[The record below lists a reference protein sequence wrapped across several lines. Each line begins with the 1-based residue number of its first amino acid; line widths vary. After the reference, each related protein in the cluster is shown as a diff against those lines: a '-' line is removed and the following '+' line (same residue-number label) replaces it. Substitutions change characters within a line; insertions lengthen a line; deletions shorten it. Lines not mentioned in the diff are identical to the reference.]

1 MIKVPWKGER
11 MNPSIFDKLYE
22 RWQNRLVLTNIT
34 FVAAG
39 FVCQLL
45 GYGISMLTHTAL
57 ASPME
62 YVTDFLLL
70 PLGCNLLVLLLGA
83 ILLRALRDSLFWSE
97 FIPLLQMSL
106 ILTIFAITYNQ
117 FSVLIGLL
125 CFTLFIGAAFDRVSG
140 LLVAL
145 FFALYEAYEVQVFR
159 EVYSREHGIPDPYA
173 SIEMVVA
180 IVTILVAFFISR
192 DFLKYQLRKID
203 ILTKVYEKEVRLQA
217 ALDRDVKTGLY
228 SATYFNNA
236 LDRAVR
242 EQPETLY
249 LMILDLDDF
258 KRINDRFGHV
268 SGDVVLLRLADLMRD
283 YFSEDECPSR
293 FGGEE
298 FAAIVRTGTM
308 EEMLRR
314 CEAFRRE
321 FSAQVYPFTSEPITF
336 SVGIASLEAG
346 WETNKFFDYADAAL
360 YQAKKQGKNCICRW
374 NDLMDPSG
382 SGREASYDN

>member
-1 MIKVPWKGER
+1 

-22 RWQNRLVLTNIT
+22 RWQNRLILTNIT

-57 ASPME
+57 TSPME
-62 YVTDFLLL
+62 YVMDYLLL

-97 FIPLLQMSL
+97 FIPILQMGV
-106 ILTIFAITYNQ
+106 ILTIFALAYNQ
-117 FSVLIGLL
+117 FSVLVGAL
-125 CFTLFIGAAFDRVSG
+125 CFALFIGAAFDRVSG

-145 FFALYEAYEVQVFR
+145 FFALYEAYQVQVFR
-159 EVYSREHGIPDPYA
+159 EAFSREHGIPDPYA

-192 DFLKYQLRKID
+192 EFLKYQLRKIE
-203 ILTKVYEKEVRLQA
+203 ILTEVHEKEVRLQA
-217 ALDRDVKTGLY
+217 ALDRDAKTGLY

-236 LDRAVR
+236 LDQAVHQ
-242 EQPETLY
+242 QPEVLF

-258 KRINDRFGHV
+258 KSVNDRFGHV
-268 SGDVVLLRLADLMRD
+268 NGDVVLLRLADLMRD
-283 YFSEDECPSR
+283 YFSEEECPSR

-308 EEMLRR
+308 EEMIRR
-314 CEAFRRE
+314 CDAFRKE
-321 FSAQVYPFTSEPITF
+321 FSSQIYPFTSESITF

-346 WETNKFFDYADAAL
+346 WEAHKFFDYADAAL
-360 YQAKKQGKNCICRW
+360 YQAKKQGKNCICGW

-382 SGREASYDN
+382 SGREASDDN